1 MEITSDLLFNAASGA
16 GVGFVVGY
24 LAKKSM
30 KIMFKIAI
38 VIGVLYIGS
47 LAYLQNIKVIAINQ
61 QAMDNLINS
70 SYAKINSFVGAECAS
85 NITNSECIEKVSMPF
100 HDVLN
105 QLGLPL
111 TSGLGA
117 GFLLGWMKA

>member
-1 MEITSDLLFNAASGA
+1 MEITTDLLFNAGSGVA
-16 GVGFVVGY
+16 VGAVIGY